1 MIFFLG
7 VCTWS
12 GNQPPH
18 PLIFG
23 KDFPKRTIFLGPSLT
38 HLCQT
43 FFLLQLMWNG
53 PTGDLGLPAVR
64 PVAVGDRVGSGHAP
78 VGRVAQELVLKKKY
92 ATATLVQV
100 FHILIWIWPK
110 YVCYSWGH
118 LVNLGTLVKLYKNL
132 RKWKIWQ
139 ISELCRRINMSWRS
153 KWGKM
158 VQLQYMPR
166 LSVITYH
173 TCFVHPIMLTY

>member
-1 MIFFLG
+1 
-7 VCTWS
+7 
-12 GNQPPH
+12 
-18 PLIFG
+18 
-23 KDFPKRTIFLGPSLT
+23 
-38 HLCQT
+38 
-43 FFLLQLMWNG
+43 MWNG

-78 VGRVAQELVLKKKY
+78 VERVAQELVLKKKY

-158 VQLQYMPR
+158 VQLQYLPR
-166 LSVITYH
+166 LSHMLCSSNHVDLLAPTGALVFIPTCAIFSKSCWFKDINYDHHIIISLYH
-173 TCFVHPIMLTY
+173 QT